1 MSTGSTATLF
11 EYSSGKDVEQAKV
24 RDDDSTGVAKG
35 GKNQGKNLKL
45 EAEMDIRICRLDKA
59 R

>member
-35 GKNQGKNLKL
+35 GKNLKL
-45 EAEMDIRICRLDKA
+45 EAENREMDMQIG
-59 R
+59 